1 MKKIAIIG
9 ANGKQG
15 QCLTN
20 EAVLRNFDVTAVI
33 RQPTCKNKKAAVLQK
48 DLFDLTPADLN
59 GFDAVIDAFG
69 VWESE
74 KFGEHTASLTA
85 LCECV
90 KNTKTR
96 LLVVGG
102 AGCLYTGKD
111 HTTMLVDAPDF
122 PKEFFALARAEA
134 DAFLKLTQRTDV
146 LWTYL
151 SPPLDFKA
159 DGKRTGTY
167 TLAGKELP
175 VNGNGEST
183 ISYADYA
190 IAMIDEVENA
200 HFIQDNFSVVS
211 SY

>member
-20 EAVLRNFDVTAVI
+20 EAVMRGFDVTAVI
-33 RQPTCKNKKAAVLQK
+33 RQSCAKNEKARVLQK
-48 DLFDLTPADLN
+48 DLFDLKPEDLA

-69 VWESE
+69 AWTPET
-74 KFGEHTASLTA
+74 FNLHITSLRH
-85 LCECV
+85 LCDCL

-102 AGCLYTGKD
+102 AGCLYMDKEHKTI
-111 HTTMLVDAPDF
+111 LLNAPNF
-122 PKEFFALARAEA
+122 PQSFRPLAQVET
-134 DAFLKLTQRTDV
+134 DAFFELRERKDV

-159 DGKRTGTY
+159 EGKRTGKY
-167 TLAGKELP
+167 KLAGKELP
-175 VNGNGEST
+175 FNSQGEST

-190 IAMIDEVENA
+190 VAMIDEVENA
-200 HFIQDNFSVVS
+200 KFVQDNFSVVS
-211 SY
+211 V

>member
-20 EAVLRNFDVTAVI
+20 EAVMRGFDVTAII
-33 RQPTCKNKKAAVLQK
+33 RSSSAKNEKVKVLQK
-48 DLFDLTPADLN
+48 DLFNLKPEDLI
-59 GFDAVIDAFG
+59 GFDAVLDAFG
-69 VWESE
+69 VWTPEH
-74 KFGEHTASLTA
+74 FGQHSTSVRH
-85 LCECV
+85 LCDCL

-96 LLVVGG
+96 LLIVGG
-102 AGCLYTGKD
+102 AACLYTDKE
-111 HTTMLVDAPDF
+111 HTSLLLNASDF
-122 PKEFFALARAEA
+122 PEAFKPLAQAET
-134 DAFLKLTQRTDV
+134 DAFLELKERQDV

-159 DGKRTGTY
+159 DGTRTGTY
-167 TLAGKELP
+167 KCAGKELP
-175 VNGNGEST
+175 FNAKGEST

-200 HFIQDNFSVVS
+200 QFIQDNFSVVS
-211 SY
+211 V